1 MPIKAWY
8 YDNTNDLHCFLLFFL
23 ATESPRPRHSAA
35 QRHHHDSYD
44 LTENINYNFNG
55 PSNFTGEEAIYDEI
69 ATGAAG
75 TSVGCRRHGVYA
87 FNNEEMNEM
96 EPYNSAYDVVL

>member
-1 MPIKAWY
+1 MAIFA
-8 YDNTNDLHCFLLFFL
+8 
-23 ATESPRPRHSAA
+23 ATESEHPSKR
-35 QRHHHDSYD
+35 QRLESMGMTD
-44 LTENINYNFNG
+44 NINYNG

-69 ATGAAG
+69 PTGAAG

>member
-1 MPIKAWY
+1 MPKYAWH
-8 YDNTNDLHCFLLFFL
+8 YDNTNGLHCLV
-23 ATESPRPRHSAA
+23 TESPRPRHSAA
-35 QRHHHDSYD
+35 ERHHHDSFD
-44 LTENINYNFNG
+44 LTENINYNG

-75 TSVGCRRHGVYA
+75 TGVGCRRHGVYA